1 MPGRPPPGA
10 GPDAAAGSPYGDPA
24 GDAAATDDFALPGV
38 PDPFERL
45 WNPHRMAYIQA
56 GPDQVKDEHT
66 CPFCAAP
73 SRDDESS
80 LIVHRG
86 ATCFVILNLYPYNP
100 GHLLV
105 CPYRHI
111 PMYTD
116 ATAEETQEMA
126 ELAQTAMIAFETA
139 TRPKGYN
146 LGMNQG
152 VAGGAGIAAHLH
164 QHVVPRWTGD
174 GNFLPIIA
182 RTKNMSQTLGQ
193 TREILADVWPQ
204 AAAEHAARRE
214 RNAGAA
220 AASARAASGP
230 DAVDPDEAAG
240 APEASA

>member
-1 MPGRPPPGA
+1 MTSPHD
-10 GPDAAAGSPYGDPA
+10 DAAEVSVDGAPAGERPYGDPA
-24 GDAAATDDFALPGV
+24 ADAAALDGFELPGT
-38 PDPFERL
+38 PDAFDRL
-45 WNPHRMAYIQA
+45 WNPHRLAYIQK
-56 GPDQVKDEHT
+56 GPEQVKDEDT

-73 SRDDESS
+73 GRDDESA
-80 LIVHRG
+80 LIMHRG
-86 ATCFVILNLYPYNP
+86 ATCFVILNLFPYNP
-100 GHLLV
+100 GHLLI

-116 ATAEETQEMA
+116 ATAEETA
-126 ELAQTAMIAFETA
+126 ELADLAQTAMIGFELA

-182 RTKNMSQTLGQ
+182 QTKNMSQTLGQ

-204 AAAEHAARRE
+204 ALAEHAERRA
-214 RNAGAA
+214 RNAGTAA
-220 AASARAASGP
+220 QAPR
-230 DAVDPDEAAG
+230 AG
-240 APEASA
+240 A